1 MPTRHAPV
9 SGYGS
14 RAPRPAIVAAAL
26 QTLYN
31 MISSTPTLSA
41 RNRDNESGDTGVA
54 AKGRTNMNA
63 QTERTL
69 IEKLNQLP
77 PELIA
82 EVDDFVDFLRSRN
95 EQRQLVQAAMK
106 ASEPAFAA
114 VWSNPDDSIYDTL

>member
-1 MPTRHAPV
+1 
-9 SGYGS
+9 
-14 RAPRPAIVAAAL
+14 
-26 QTLYN
+26 
-31 MISSTPTLSA
+31 
-41 RNRDNESGDTGVA
+41 
-54 AKGRTNMNA
+54 MNA

-106 ASEPAFAA
+106 ASEPTFAA
-114 VWSNPDDSIYDTL
+114 V